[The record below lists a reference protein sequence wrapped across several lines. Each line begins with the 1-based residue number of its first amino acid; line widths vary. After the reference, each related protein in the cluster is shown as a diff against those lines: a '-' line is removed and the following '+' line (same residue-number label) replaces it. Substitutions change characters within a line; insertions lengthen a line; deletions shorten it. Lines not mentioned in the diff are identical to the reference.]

1 MVNHNQLHQH
11 GGTPLVVESRSG
23 ESESKSESPTG
34 ESESESESPKN
45 GTRVGLESEYYN
57 SEIKTLNNKMP
68 LGTLNTK

>member
-1 MVNHNQLHQH
+1 MGDFDQQ
-11 GGTPLVVESRSG
+11 GITCFARVVI
-23 ESESKSESPTG
+23 ESPTG
-34 ESESESESPKN
+34 DSESESPKN